1 MEKTLGE
8 KRVRVSFNVSG
19 DDYIDE
25 VKKAG
30 AKLIDMINDSTLT
43 KELNDVDFVEWKRL
57 KDLSLTAIEEGTSWA
72 VKAATI

>member
-1 MEKTLGE
+1 
-8 KRVRVSFNVSG
+8 
-19 DDYIDE
+19 
-25 VKKAG
+25 
-30 AKLIDMINDSTLT
+30 MINDSTLT